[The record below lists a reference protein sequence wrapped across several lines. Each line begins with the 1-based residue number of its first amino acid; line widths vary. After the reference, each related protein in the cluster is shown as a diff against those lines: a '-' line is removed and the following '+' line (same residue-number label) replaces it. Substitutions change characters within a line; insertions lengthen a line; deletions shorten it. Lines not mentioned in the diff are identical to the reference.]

1 MERLVLI
8 DGSSVLYR
16 AFFALPPFINSKGLR
31 TNAAYGFTMM
41 LFKMLEDYKPDYIAV
56 AFDVKAPTFRHKE
69 YDAYKATRERMPDE
83 LASQIPIVN
92 DILSA
97 LNIKTVEVPGFEAD
111 DILGTMSK
119 VAEEQG
125 YETYIVTGDRDAL
138 QLVSDNTKVVLN
150 KKGMTNVDVYDMDY
164 FKEKYGITPTEFID
178 LKGLMGDQS
187 DNVPGVP
194 GVGKKTAMKL
204 IKEYSSINNVINN
217 LDSMKNKRIKNLLT
231 ENMDKALL
239 SKRLCT
245 IVRDLPVKFDM
256 NEYALT
262 QPDGEKIRE
271 IFETL
276 EFKSLLDK
284 IPAKDTTVEIKK
296 AVYDR
301 IDNRDDF
308 GRYTEGLK
316 SVTISYR
323 IESGNLIM
331 AALSSRNGAAFLP
344 LYKTDKFKAKD
355 LYRLLADGN
364 VEKSGH
370 DLKNLLNLCIYNG
383 YMPENI
389 CFDSAIAAYLLNA
402 TKSEYTVKQIAKD
415 FLSRN
420 ILDDS
425 ILGKGKNKL
434 SFNEVDEDTLNQLVC
449 DEAEAIR
456 SAQPAMAERL
466 SELGMDRLF
475 NDIEMPLITVLADM
489 ECTGFNIDRQGLAR
503 LDKEFTEHLEGVTED
518 IYRMAGEKFNINSP
532 KQLSHILFEK
542 LELPV
547 IKKTKTGYSTNAE
560 VLAELAPK
568 NEIVAKILDYRQ
580 DAKLKSTY
588 IDGFVKLIEK
598 NDEKIHTSFKQ
609 TVTAT
614 GRISSTE
621 PNLQNI
627 PIRTDTGRQIRK
639 AFIPSDENHMILSA
653 DYSQIELRVLAH
665 LSQDENLINSFVSGE
680 DIHSRTASEVFGV
693 ALDQV
698 TPEMR
703 RNAKAVNFGIVY
715 GISDFGL
722 AKDLRIPREV
732 AAEYIKSYFKR
743 YPAVKEYLDRSV
755 TRARELGYVTTI
767 MNRRRYIPELT
778 AKNRN
783 IRQFG
788 ERIAMNTPIQ
798 GSAADIIKI
807 AMVSVY
813 KRLKVTKSNLILQ
826 VHDELI
832 IDVCKDELHDIK
844 KIVKYEMENA
854 ISLKAPL
861 VADINYGANWYDA
874 K

>member
-1 MERLVLI
+1 M
-8 DGSSVLYR
+8 
-16 AFFALPPFINSKGLR
+16 
-31 TNAAYGFTMM
+31 
-41 LFKMLEDYKPDYIAV
+41 
-56 AFDVKAPTFRHKE
+56 
-69 YDAYKATRERMPDE
+69 
-83 LASQIPIVN
+83 
-92 DILSA
+92 
-97 LNIKTVEVPGFEAD
+97 
-111 DILGTMSK
+111 
-119 VAEEQG
+119 
-125 YETYIVTGDRDAL
+125 
-138 QLVSDNTKVVLN
+138 
-150 KKGMTNVDVYDMDY
+150 
-164 FKEKYGITPTEFID
+164 
-178 LKGLMGDQS
+178 
-187 DNVPGVP
+187 
-194 GVGKKTAMKL
+194 
-204 IKEYSSINNVINN
+204 
-217 LDSMKNKRIKNLLT
+217 
-231 ENMDKALL
+231 
-239 SKRLCT
+239 
-245 IVRDLPVKFDM
+245 
-256 NEYALT
+256 
-262 QPDGEKIRE
+262 
-271 IFETL
+271 
-276 EFKSLLDK
+276 
-284 IPAKDTTVEIKK
+284 
-296 AVYDR
+296 
-301 IDNRDDF
+301 
-308 GRYTEGLK
+308 
-316 SVTISYR
+316 
-323 IESGNLIM
+323 
-331 AALSSRNGAAFLP
+331 
-344 LYKTDKFKAKD
+344 
-355 LYRLLADGN
+355 
-364 VEKSGH
+364 
-370 DLKNLLNLCIYNG
+370 
-383 YMPENI
+383 
-389 CFDSAIAAYLLNA
+389 
-402 TKSEYTVKQIAKD
+402 
-415 FLSRN
+415 
-420 ILDDS
+420 DDS

>member
-323 IESGNLIM
+323 IEGGNLIM
-331 AALSSRNGAAFLP
+331 AALSSRNGAVFLP

-415 FLSRN
+415 FLSRD

-767 MNRRRYIPELT
+767 MNRRRYVPELT

>member
-1 MERLVLI
+1 VLI

-323 IESGNLIM
+323 IEGGNLIM
-331 AALSSRNGAAFLP
+331 AALSSRNGAVFLP

>member
-323 IESGNLIM
+323 IEGGNLIM
-331 AALSSRNGAAFLP
+331 AALSSRNGAVFLP

>member
-323 IESGNLIM
+323 IEGGNLIM
-331 AALSSRNGAAFLP
+331 AALSSRNGAVFLP

-415 FLSRN
+415 FLSRD

-722 AKDLRIPREV
+722 AKDLRVPREV

-767 MNRRRYIPELT
+767 MNRRRYVPELT

>member
-767 MNRRRYIPELT
+767 MNRRRYVPELT